1 MIHSMCG
8 GGLKDNEVLSFAKVV
23 FDDNPVAGS
32 RPYWYKSAVRGLKS
46 GEKVLAPFG
55 RDNAV
60 YVATVIRVDEASEQT
75 PPMPLGR
82 MGTITAR
89 AQLK

>member
-8 GGLKDNEVLSFAKVV
+8 GGLKDNEILSFAKVT
-23 FDDNPVAGS
+23 FDDNPLAEK
-32 RPYWYKSAVRGLKS
+32 RPYWYKCAIIGLNV

-55 RDNAV
+55 KDGRE
-60 YVATVIRVDEASEQT
+60 YVATIVRVDRASEQT

-82 MGTITAR
+82 MGSITKKA
-89 AQLK
+89 